1 MNITQEFRKVF
12 EGEQAASAEE
22 QEALLDVMLFMRDDN
37 ELGLCSD
44 VIQAWALKIS
54 GVIEFMEATGK
65 ISSSQEEDLR
75 MMVNRIE
82 SGRD

>member
-12 EGEQAASAEE
+12 EGEQTTSAEE
-22 QEALLDVMLFMRDDN
+22 QDALLDVMLFMRDDK